1 MNTEMLSVWS
11 SMFME
16 LSPEEA
22 VETFL
27 RCGLAATELSYEHAA
42 VLLKRG
48 SAAGAGSEFRSYI
61 DNRGFSIPQAHLDF
75 VTCDP
80 ADPDPAARRHHIDS
94 LKEQI
99 ELFAVLGVR
108 AMVLHSG
115 GRKARAAGWTAEQT
129 QAVALESFREL
140 GEQAAKFG
148 VTICLE
154 NMYGE
159 NYELQPAYSSADL
172 LRIIDRIGSPQFGI
186 CLDTGHLA
194 LSKAEPHD
202 VFIRNCGKTLKAL
215 HIADNFGVKDD
226 HRLPYIGNSVDW
238 VKTAAALRETGYDG
252 LINFEIPGERGCPRP
267 VLEDKT
273 RFARK
278 LGETIFLGKFTSL
291 NQLTE

>member
-115 GRKARAAGWTAEQT
+115 GRKAQAAGWTAEQT

-226 HRLPYIGNSVDW
+226 HRLCRISATRSIG
-238 VKTAAALRETGYDG
+238 
-252 LINFEIPGERGCPRP
+252 
-267 VLEDKT
+267 
-273 RFARK
+273 
-278 LGETIFLGKFTSL
+278 
-291 NQLTE
+291 

>member
-1 MNTEMLSVWS
+1 
-11 SMFME
+11 
-16 LSPEEA
+16 
-22 VETFL
+22 
-27 RCGLAATELSYEHAA
+27 
-42 VLLKRG
+42 
-48 SAAGAGSEFRSYI
+48 
-61 DNRGFSIPQAHLDF
+61 
-75 VTCDP
+75 
-80 ADPDPAARRHHIDS
+80 
-94 LKEQI
+94 
-99 ELFAVLGVR
+99 
-108 AMVLHSG
+108 MVLHSG